1 MKQNELVTWSS
12 LAIQMKQNEAT
23 AEKYIHASRKNESVG
38 RRLVSLHACHIFFFL
53 YRSAKL
59 SCALVGG
66 G

>member
-1 MKQNELVTWSS
+1 
-12 LAIQMKQNEAT
+12 MKQNEAT

-38 RRLVSLHACHIFFFL
+38 RRFVSLHACHIFFFL